1 MKDIKDIIQQK
12 KISSWNDLYLIIFNK
27 NLPLSNLCNQKT
39 KDIKSILGKEKN
51 NFKNSINNLS
61 LPKELKLLYHE
72 IVKIKDNDAPIYDL
86 FKILLKS
93 MVDNSNSETKN
104 INLIFVGNFNWKI
117 IALKSKNIIKIKK
130 Y

>member
-12 KISSWNDLYLIIFNK
+12 KISSWNDLYLIIFNN